1 MTELTEP
8 EDPTSRPDPGWP
20 HRDARD
26 FGQDIRDPQV
36 VQAVAGLLDLPGL
49 PAADHEAVYNRLH
62 DDLLAALNSD
72 PTGSGPTGSGPTGG
86 AQAEGMS

>member
-8 EDPTSRPDPGWP
+8 DHPAARPAPEWPHGDAHDPGQ
-20 HRDARD
+20 
-26 FGQDIRDPQV
+26 GIKDPQV
-36 VQAVAGLLDLPGL
+36 AQAIAGLRDLPGL

-72 PTGSGPTGSGPTGG
+72 PANSDPTNGPPTNSAGG
-86 AQAEGMS
+86 AS